1 MSTDPL
7 ILFQFPCSAQH
18 AQTYQHVR
26 KSHVNVRQG
35 HVAQVQLMLALR
47 PCRRSCL
54 ACCRPPLDLGEC
66 TMSDADGGSSLER
79 LGSLAS
85 TGTAD
90 PTSPTAGPGSGRT
103 STADADGL
111 PPPPST
117 GFRGLLRRLSSF
129 RATSGPPTQ
138 QQGAEGLQR
147 AVSGAVATPT
157 AASGAAGSG
166 SGFGGG
172 GGTGSGSGKS
182 TLRRSMSLQPPL
194 SPMAASAVQQQ
205 AAPKGK
211 AAGPAHLNSLRQTCR
226 CKKRLVVS

>member
-1 MSTDPL
+1 
-7 ILFQFPCSAQH
+7 
-18 AQTYQHVR
+18 
-26 KSHVNVRQG
+26 
-35 HVAQVQLMLALR
+35 
-47 PCRRSCL
+47 
-54 ACCRPPLDLGEC
+54 
-66 TMSDADGGSSLER
+66 MSDADGGSSLER

-85 TGTAD
+85 TGTGD

-138 QQGAEGLQR
+138 QQGAEGLQM
-147 AVSGAVATPT
+147 AMSGAVATPT
-157 AASGAAGSG
+157 AASAAAGSG
-166 SGFGGG
+166 SVFGGG
-172 GGTGSGSGKS
+172 AGSGSGSGKS

-205 AAPKGK
+205 VVPKGK
-211 AAGPAHLNSLRQTCR
+211 AAVPAHFNSLRQTCR
-226 CKKRLVVS
+226 CRLRLMTLWIVNLLILS